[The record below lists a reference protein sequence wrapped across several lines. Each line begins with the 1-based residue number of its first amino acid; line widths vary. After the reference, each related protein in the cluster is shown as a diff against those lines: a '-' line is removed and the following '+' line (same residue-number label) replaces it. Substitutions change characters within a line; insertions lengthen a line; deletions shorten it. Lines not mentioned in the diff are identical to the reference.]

1 METNTTIQWFD
12 DGDERR
18 SVLFAITMATGF
30 LSIVAGVST
39 VLATPQLLVGGT
51 LFVVGLAVFA
61 LATAIASGRVDRYVF
76 TTSPATSTASDAPV
90 DRPAETEAATDHEAD
105 EPVST
110 P

>member
-1 METNTTIQWFD
+1 METNTTMEWFD

-39 VLATPQLLVGGT
+39 VLATAQFLVGGT

-61 LATAIASGRVDRYVF
+61 LATSIASGRVDRYVF
-76 TTSPATSTASDAPV
+76 PTPPATSTVADDTV
-90 DRPAETEAATDHEAD
+90 DRSAETEAATDHEAD
-105 EPVST
+105 ESVPT